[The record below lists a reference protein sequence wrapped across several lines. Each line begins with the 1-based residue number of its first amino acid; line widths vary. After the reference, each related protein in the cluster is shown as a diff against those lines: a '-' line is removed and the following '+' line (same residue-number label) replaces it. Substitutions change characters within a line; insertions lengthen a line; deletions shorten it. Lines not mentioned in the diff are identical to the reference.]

1 MGKEM
6 VGYLWRDAVCVI
18 NLKHERKGKRMKQE
32 THNPL
37 ELFLRRLV
45 IAPKGK
51 QTQAIESALALLD
64 GSPPPD
70 QLLYSGAQACRM
82 LAISQPTLYRMKKAG
97 TIKPVFLRSRPRYR
111 AADLKKLAEGGR

>member
-1 MGKEM
+1 
-6 VGYLWRDAVCVI
+6 
-18 NLKHERKGKRMKQE
+18 MKQE
-32 THNPL
+32 TQNPL

-45 IAPKGK
+45 LAPKGK

-82 LAISQPTLYRMKKAG
+82 LAISTPTLYRMRVAG
-97 TIKPVFLRSRPRYR
+97 TIKPVYLRSRPRYKR
-111 AADLKKLAEGGR
+111 EDLVRLAGGQEAENGTR